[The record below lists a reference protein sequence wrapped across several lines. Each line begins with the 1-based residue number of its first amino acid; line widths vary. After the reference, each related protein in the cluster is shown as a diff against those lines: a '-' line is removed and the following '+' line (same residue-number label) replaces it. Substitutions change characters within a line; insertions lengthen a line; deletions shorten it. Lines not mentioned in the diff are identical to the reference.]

1 MPAVLSLAAV
11 SLSFTRGERRITV
24 QVLKDVS
31 LQVGAGEVV
40 AVLGARAQGK
50 TTLLRVAAGMVRPNC
65 GQVFLEG
72 DDLWSLSA
80 RRRATLLG
88 GPIGW
93 VANTAPDLDLPVLA
107 NVALPLLARCGK
119 DEAYARA
126 MVALER
132 VKASDCAPQRWG
144 SLADWERALVAIAQG
159 IVRDPKLLLVDDL
172 TVSLGLGESHDV
184 TRLLNDL
191 AEERGFG
198 VLMCVSD
205 TKETRWSRRV
215 LSLAAG
221 ELEES
226 RRAPQRTGN
235 VIDFPPSDPL
245 DDGRRA
251 FW

>member
-1 MPAVLSLAAV
+1 MPVLSLAGV
-11 SLSFTRGERRITV
+11 SLSFTRGQRITV
-24 QVLKDVS
+24 HVLKDVS
-31 LQVGAGEVV
+31 LQVGAGEIV
-40 AVLGARAQGK
+40 AVLAARAQGK

-72 DDLWSLSA
+72 DDLWCLSA
-80 RRRATLLG
+80 RQRATLFG

-93 VANTAPDLDLPVLA
+93 VANTAPELDMPVLA

-132 VKASDCAPQRWG
+132 VGASDCAPQRWG

-172 TVSLGLGESHDV
+172 TVSLGLGESYDV
-184 TRLLNDL
+184 TRLLGEL
-191 AEERGFG
+191 AEEQGFG

-205 TKETRWSRRV
+205 TRASRSSRRV

-226 RRAPQRTGN
+226 RRAPERTGN
-235 VIDFPPSDPL
+235 VFDFPSSDPL
-245 DDGRRA
+245 DGGRRA
-251 FW
+251 SW